1 MLLALDQLR
10 DRKTDDFGLGFEVR
24 PALTADK
31 LKSLQGGRPYDPR
44 QDDCEAIDRSRC
56 NLALDEP
63 TLADGDQADI
73 GWFRLSERRD
83 GAVDDRVRRCSSL
96 SPPSDARTRACSR
109 AAARLADS
117 RLNSPS
123 AIVILSGA
131 PGLASGSGV
140 CFTFFPAAFFAHQ
153 PSGGLG
159 IPCFLQIL

>member
-1 MLLALDQLR
+1 MLLALDQLG
-10 DRKTDDFGLGFEVR
+10 DRKADDFGLGFEVR
-24 PALTADK
+24 RALTADK
-31 LKSLQGGRPYDPR
+31 LESLQGSHPDDPR
-44 QDDCEAIDRSRC
+44 QDNCEAIDGPRR
-56 NLALDEP
+56 NLALDES
-63 TLADGDQADI
+63 TLADGDQADTDGFAFLSATMVRSTI
-73 GWFRLSERRD
+73 GCG
-83 GAVDDRVRRCSSL
+83 GAVSL